1 MDQKQEKLKY
11 TYIIIFTAAVALQI
25 ALALICYSGSGETYT
40 GWNQHQGIIR
50 MHIIANSNS
59 QEDQKLKLQVRDKL
73 IEYVGRN
80 AAGSESINETR
91 VFLLGHTDEISDIA
105 RNVITENGYDYDV
118 DVQLGVRWI
127 KEKTYGDI
135 TFPAGNYEALN
146 VTIGKGQGE
155 NWWCVL
161 FPPLC
166 LVKDK
171 DVKLK
176 SLVAQKVK
184 YKKKHSKK

>member
-1 MDQKQEKLKY
+1 MYQKQEKLKY

-25 ALALICYSGSGETYT
+25 ALALICYGGSDETYT

-80 AAGSESINETR
+80 TAGSESINETR